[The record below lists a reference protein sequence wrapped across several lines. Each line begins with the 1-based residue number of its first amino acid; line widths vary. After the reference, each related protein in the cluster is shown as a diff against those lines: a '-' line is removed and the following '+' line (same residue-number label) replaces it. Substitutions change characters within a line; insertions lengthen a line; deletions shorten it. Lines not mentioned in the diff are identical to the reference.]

1 LTASL
6 RSAACPSGR
15 QIKIKIKKLQK
26 VTHETSSAFES
37 SGTFTV
43 PESGERLDQWLA
55 GAAPRLSRSRWQELI
70 REGLVQVNGNAVK
83 PNAKL
88 RAGDR
93 VDFREPP
100 AVVVENARPEEI
112 PLAVLYEDADL
123 VVIDKPAGMVVHP
136 AAGHW
141 EGTAVNALLHHCGEL
156 SVIGGEHRPGIV
168 HRLDRET
175 SGCLVVA
182 KNDAAHQAL
191 AKQFASRTVR
201 KIYLAIAAGPFRQ
214 KSGEIEAAIGRH
226 PTDRKKMAVLEKGRA
241 RPARTSWRVLQELSA
256 GAALVECTLHTGR
269 THQIRVHLKHI
280 GHPLLGDAIYG
291 KRAGFARQ
299 MLHAWKLGFAH
310 PRTGVA
316 VECVAP
322 VPGDFLAAGVEA
334 PD

>member
-1 LTASL
+1 LS
-6 RSAACPSGR
+6 
-15 QIKIKIKKLQK
+15 
-26 VTHETSSAFES
+26 ETPANAPES

-43 PESGERLDQWLA
+43 PESGSRLDQWLA
-55 GAAPRLSRSRWQELI
+55 ATEPRLSRSRWQELI
-70 REGLVQVNGNAVK
+70 RDGHVQVNGRATK

-93 VDFREPP
+93 VEFQEPA
-100 AVVVENARPEEI
+100 AVATENAQPEAI

-123 VVIDKPAGMVVHP
+123 LVIDKPAGMVVHP

-141 EGTAVNALLHHCGEL
+141 AGTAVNALLHHCGEL

-191 AKQFASRTVR
+191 AKQFATRTVR
-201 KIYLAIAAGPFRQ
+201 KVYLAIAAGPFRQ
-214 KSGEIEAAIGRH
+214 QSGEIEAAIGRH

-241 RPARTSWRVLQELSA
+241 RAARTTWRVLQELGSA
-256 GAALVECTLHTGR
+256 AVVECTLHTGR

-280 GHPLLGDAIYG
+280 GHPLLGDAVYG
-291 KRAGFARQ
+291 KRGGFERQ
-299 MLHAWKLGFAH
+299 MLHAWQLGFAH
-310 PRTGVA
+310 PRTGVNVA
-316 VECVAP
+316 CVAP
-322 VPGDFLAAGVEA
+322 VPADFLEAGVRV
-334 PD
+334 

>member
-1 LTASL
+1 MNALFWRRLSETTDNT
-6 RSAACPSGR
+6 SG
-15 QIKIKIKKLQK
+15 
-26 VTHETSSAFES
+26 S

-43 PESGERLDQWLA
+43 PESGSRLDQWLA
-55 GAAPRLSRSRWQELI
+55 AREPRLSRSRWQELI
-70 REGLVQVNGNAVK
+70 REGHVQVNGRATK

-88 RAGDR
+88 RADDR
-93 VDFREPP
+93 VDFQEPRP
-100 AVVVENARPEEI
+100 VATENAQPEEI

-141 EGTAVNALLHHCGEL
+141 AGTAVNALLHHCGEL

-201 KIYLAIAAGPFRQ
+201 KVYLAIAAGPFRQ
-214 KSGEIEAAIGRH
+214 TSGEIDAPIGRH
-226 PTDRKKMAVLEKGRA
+226 PSDRKKMAVLEKGRA
-241 RPARTSWRVLQELSA
+241 ARTSWRVLQELSA
-256 GAALVECTLHTGR
+256 GVLVECTLHSGR
-269 THQIRVHLKHI
+269 THQIRVHLKHL
-280 GHPLLGDAIYG
+280 GHPLLGDVVYG
-291 KRAGFARQ
+291 KRGGFARQ
-299 MLHAWKLGFAH
+299 MLHAWQLGFTH
-310 PRTGVA
+310 PRTGER

-322 VPGDFLAAGVEA
+322 VPEDFLTAGVLV
-334 PD
+334 